1 MAKKKSEK
9 ARNKAKKT
17 KVESSIETEF
27 SSNQREETVQT
38 DVDIT
43 EQDEQIDLKAL
54 RKKVKKQSAKEKTL
68 YFEDEHRKLTVWVK
82 NEAFEILQVLAANK
96 KGEKTRIVTE
106 ALMQYAEN
114 YMKK

>member
-1 MAKKKSEK
+1 MS
-9 ARNKAKKT
+9 NKAKKT

>member
-1 MAKKKSEK
+1 MAKKKKEK
-9 ARNKAKKT
+9 VGNKEKKI
-17 KVESSIETEF
+17 KVGSVVETEL
-27 SSNQREETVQT
+27 SNNQREETVQT

-43 EQDEQIDLKAL
+43 EQDDQIDLKAL
-54 RKKVKKQSAKEKTL
+54 RKKVEKQSAKEKTL

-106 ALMQYAEN
+106 ALMQYAEK